1 MNPATPTDS
10 LQKRLGD
17 FVLDPVPLGRDW
29 LKTVYAAGNLA
40 AENNGWPQRVA
51 VCIPDAQDE
60 EARTLLDHELRAVR
74 TLKYPG
80 VAREFGVIEAEGCLL
95 AVMEL
100 VEGESLD
107 SMIERRGPLPLDEA
121 IGIAAQAGAA
131 LDYAHQGLAVHRDI
145 RPSNIIVQPDGTVK
159 ILGFGLTRLM
169 KHSRSVRTGTAS
181 YMAPEQ
187 FGDGAGFSADLWGM
201 AVTFFKSLTGALPFT
216 AANEEA
222 LQQRILYELPDLMP
236 LETGAFDARL
246 PRVIAKALE
255 KDLDKRYRSAAE
267 FVADLRTVARH
278 AAMVDHVEGRIE
290 VHLRAH
296 FPLLILQTH
305 EEERALASLL
315 RVREAMSAK
324 KDINLYVWSATL
336 GLRDREG
343 KEVAPQTVGDPVQ
356 ALEHVFHGPAE
367 AIYVFLDMH
376 RHFTPVIVRLI
387 RDAIWTV
394 KHMRKSLV
402 FVGASASIPEDLSS
416 DATLFF
422 YPPPDMAE
430 MERLVDE
437 VAIAEGQPSPDGK
450 IRDTLARA
458 LLGLTWREA
467 ERVLRRGIAK
477 RGALD
482 AGCAAGVLDEKEQAV
497 RKDGIL
503 EFCRPRVGFADVGG
517 LESLKNWFTQRR
529 QAFDPAGLRFGL
541 RPPRGVVLAGVP
553 GCGKSLTAKAL
564 AADWEVPLLR
574 LDLGKVYGSLLGE
587 SEERLRRALATAEA
601 VSPCV
606 LWIDEL
612 EKAFSGL
619 GNVRDSGVA
628 RRLFGTFLT
637 WLEDRTAPV
646 FVAATANDIQHLPP
660 EFTRK
665 GRFDEIFFV
674 DLPGEKE
681 RASIFNLHLARRG
694 RDPENFDL
702 AALAQAAKGYSGAE
716 IEAAVVDGL
725 YHAFD
730 DGARLLATSD
740 IHAALDATVPLSKS
754 RAADIARLHAWAET
768 NARPAQAREL
778 PHAVAF

>member
-1 MNPATPTDS
+1 MSSANPADMP
-10 LQKRLGD
+10 QKRLGD
-17 FVLDPVPLGRDW
+17 FALNPVPLWSDG
-29 LKTVYAAGNLA
+29 LKAVHAAGNLA
-40 AENNGWPQRVA
+40 SQSNGWPQRVA
-51 VCIPDAQDE
+51 VCIPHAQDE
-60 EARTLLDHELRAVR
+60 EARALLEQELRAMR
-74 TLKYPG
+74 ALQHPG
-80 VAREFGVIEAEGCLL
+80 IATEYGLGEADGCLF

-100 VEGESLD
+100 VEGEPLD
-107 SMIERRGPLPLDEA
+107 RMLERSGPLPLDEA
-121 IGIAAQAGAA
+121 LGVAAQVGAA
-131 LDYAHQGLAVHRDI
+131 LDYAHQALATHRDI
-145 RPSNIIVQPDGTVK
+145 RPSSIVVQPDGTAK
-159 ILGFGLTRLM
+159 IIGFGLTRLM
-169 KHSRSVRTGTAS
+169 KHSRAVRTGVS
-181 YMAPEQ
+181 GYMAPEQ
-187 FGDGAGFSADLWGM
+187 FGDGAGHGADLWGL
-201 AVTFFKSLTGALPFT
+201 AVTVFESLTGALPFN
-216 AANEEA
+216 APDEET
-222 LQQRILYELPDLMP
+222 LKQRILYDSPDLAP
-236 LETGAFDARL
+236 LANGAFDARL

-255 KDLDKRYRSAAE
+255 KDPEQRYKSAAE
-267 FVADLRTVARH
+267 FVADLRTAARH
-278 AAMVDHVEGRIE
+278 AAMANHVEGRIE

-296 FPLLILQTH
+296 FPLLWLQTH

-315 RVREAMSAK
+315 RVREAMAAK
-324 KDINLYVWSATL
+324 KDIDLYVWSATR
-336 GLRDREG
+336 GLCDREG

-367 AIYVFLDMH
+367 AIYVFLDMQ

-387 RDAIWTV
+387 RDAVWTV
-394 KHMRKSLV
+394 KHTRKSLV
-402 FVGASASIPEDLSS
+402 FVGSSASIPEDLGA

-422 YPPPDMAE
+422 YPPPDVAE

-437 VAIAEGQPSPDGK
+437 IAAEEGQPAPDGK

-458 LLGLTWREA
+458 LLGLTRREA
-467 ERVLRRGIAK
+467 ERVLRRGIAQ

-503 EFCRPRVGFADVGG
+503 EFCRPRVSFADVGG
-517 LESLKNWFTQRR
+517 LEPLKNWFTRRR

-553 GCGKSLTAKAL
+553 GCGKSLSAKAL

-587 SEERLRRALATAEA
+587 SEDRLRRALATAEA

-674 DLPGEKE
+674 DLPGAQE
-681 RASIFNLHLARRG
+681 RASIFQLHLVRRG
-694 RDPENFDL
+694 RDHEDFNL
-702 AALAQAAKGYSGAE
+702 AALAEAAKGYSGAE

-725 YHAFD
+725 YRAFD
-730 DGARLLATSD
+730 DGARPLAEKD
-740 IHAALDATVPLSKS
+740 LQAALDATVPLSKS
-754 RAADIARLHAWAET
+754 RAADIARLHEWAAA
-768 NARPAQAREL
+768 NARPAQEL
-778 PHAVAF
+778 SRGAVF

>member
-1 MNPATPTDS
+1 MSPTTPTDTPY
-10 LQKRLGD
+10 KRLGD
-17 FVLDPVPLGRDW
+17 FVLDPVPLWRDGF
-29 LKTVYAAGNLA
+29 KAVHAADNFA
-40 AENNGWPQRVA
+40 TESNGWPQRVM

-74 TLKYPG
+74 TLQHPG
-80 VAREFGVIEAEGCLL
+80 IAREFGIVEAEGCLF

-100 VEGESLD
+100 VQGEPLD
-107 SMIERRGPLPLDEA
+107 RMIERRGPLPLDNA
-121 IGIAAQAGAA
+121 IGIMAQVGAT

-145 RPSNIIVQPDGTVK
+145 RPSNIVVQPDGTVK

-169 KHSRSVRTGTAS
+169 KHSRFSRTGAVG
-181 YMAPEQ
+181 YLAPEQ
-187 FGDGAGFSADLWGM
+187 FGDGAGFSADLWGL
-201 AVTFFKSLTGALPFT
+201 AVTLFESLTGMLPFT
-216 AANEEA
+216 APDEEA
-222 LQQRILYELPDLMP
+222 LKQRILYDLPNLAP
-236 LETGAFDARL
+236 LESGAFDARL
-246 PRVIAKALE
+246 PRVIAKMLE
-255 KDLDKRYRSAAE
+255 KDSEQRYRSAAE

-278 AAMVDHVEGRIE
+278 AAMANHVEGRIE

-296 FPLLILQTH
+296 FPLLYLQTH

-315 RVREAMSAK
+315 RVREAISAK
-324 KDINLYVWSATL
+324 KDIDLYVWSATR
-336 GLRDREG
+336 GLCDREG
-343 KEVAPQTVGDPVQ
+343 KEVAPLTVGDPVQ
-356 ALEHVFHGPAE
+356 ALEHVFKGPAE

-387 RDAIWTV
+387 RDAVWTV
-394 KHMRKSLV
+394 KHTRKSLV
-402 FVGASASIPEDLSS
+402 FVGASASIPEDLSA
-416 DATLFF
+416 DATLFL

-437 VAIAEGQPSPDGK
+437 VAVAEGQPSPDGL

-458 LLGLTWREA
+458 LLGLTRREA
-467 ERVLRRGIAK
+467 ERVMRRGIGK

-503 EFCRPRVGFADVGG
+503 EFCRPRVSFADVGG
-517 LESLKNWFTQRR
+517 LEPLKNWFTRRR

-564 AADWEVPLLR
+564 AADWDVPLLR

-587 SEERLRRALATAEA
+587 SEDRLRRALATAEA

-619 GNVRDSGVA
+619 GNARDSGVA
-628 RRLFGTFLT
+628 RRVFGTFLT

-646 FVAATANDIQHLPP
+646 FVAATANDIQYLPP

-674 DLPGEKE
+674 DLPSAQE
-681 RASIFNLHLARRG
+681 RASIFQLHLARRG
-694 RDPENFDL
+694 RNPAGFDL
-702 AALAQAAKGYSGAE
+702 AALAEAAKGYSGAE

-725 YHAFD
+725 YRAFG
-730 DGARLLATSD
+730 DGVRPLAEAD
-740 IHAALDATVPLSKS
+740 IHAALGSTVPLSKS
-754 RAADIARLHAWAET
+754 RAADIARLHAWAAA

-778 PHAVAF
+778 SRAEAF

>member
-1 MNPATPTDS
+1 MSPAPSTDT

-17 FVLDPVPLGRDW
+17 FALDPAPLGRDG
-29 LKTVYAAGNLA
+29 LKTIHAADNLA
-40 AENNGWPQRVA
+40 SQENGWPQRVA
-51 VCIPDAQDE
+51 VCIPHAQDE
-60 EARTLLDHELRAVR
+60 EARALLEHELRAVR
-74 TLKYPG
+74 ALRHPG
-80 VAREFGVIEAEGCLL
+80 IAGEFGVAEAEGCLFAVTEL
-95 AVMEL
+95 A
-100 VEGESLD
+100 EGEPLD
-107 SMIERRGPLPLDEA
+107 RMIERRGPLPLAEA
-121 IGIAAQAGAA
+121 IDIAARIGAA

-145 RPSNIIVQPDGTVK
+145 RPSSIVVQPDGAVK
-159 ILGFGLTRLM
+159 ILGFGLARLM
-169 KHSRSVRTGTAS
+169 KHSRYVRTATA
-181 YMAPEQ
+181 YLAPEQ
-187 FGDGAGFSADLWGM
+187 FGDGAGCSADLWGL
-201 AVTFFKSLTGALPFT
+201 AVTVFEALTGKLPFH
-216 AANEEA
+216 APDEET
-222 LQQRILYELPDLMP
+222 LKQRILYDQPDLAP
-236 LETGAFDARL
+236 LANGAFDARL
-246 PRVIAKALE
+246 PRVIGKALE
-255 KDLDKRYRSAAE
+255 KDPEQRYRSAAE

-278 AAMVDHVEGRIE
+278 AAMANHVEGRIE

-296 FPLLILQTH
+296 FPLLWLQTH

-315 RVREAMSAK
+315 RVREAMAAK
-324 KDINLYVWSATL
+324 KDINLYVWSATR
-336 GLRDREG
+336 GLCDREG

-367 AIYVFLDMH
+367 AIYVFLDMQ
-376 RHFTPVIVRLI
+376 RHFMPVIVRLI
-387 RDAIWTV
+387 RDAVWTV
-394 KHMRKSLV
+394 KHTRKSLV
-402 FVGASASIPEDLSS
+402 FVGESASIPEDLGA
-416 DATLFF
+416 DATLFL

-437 VAIAEGQPSPDGK
+437 IAVQEGQPVPDGK

-458 LLGLTWREA
+458 LLGLTRREA

-477 RGALD
+477 RGTLD
-482 AGCAAGVLDEKEQAV
+482 AACAAGVLDEKEQTV

-503 EFCRPRVGFADVGG
+503 EFCRPRVSFADVGG
-517 LESLKNWFTQRR
+517 LEPLKNWFTRRR

-553 GCGKSLTAKAL
+553 GCGKSLSAKAL

-587 SEERLRRALATAEA
+587 SEDRLRRALATAEA

-646 FVAATANDIQHLPP
+646 FVAATANDIRHLPP

-674 DLPGEKE
+674 DLPGAQE
-681 RASIFNLHLARRG
+681 RESIFRLHLARRG
-694 RDPENFDL
+694 RDPQSFDL
-702 AALAQAAKGYSGAE
+702 AALAEAAKGYSGAE

-725 YHAFD
+725 YRAFD
-730 DGARLLATSD
+730 DGARPLAEKD
-740 IHAALDATVPLSKS
+740 LHAALDATVPLSKS
-754 RAADIARLHAWAET
+754 RAADIARLHEWAEA
-768 NARPAQAREL
+768 NARPAQEL
-778 PHAVAF
+778 TGAAAF

>member
-1 MNPATPTDS
+1 MSPATPTDPPH
-10 LQKRLGD
+10 KRLGD
-17 FVLDPVPLGRDW
+17 FVLDAVPLGQGR
-29 LKTVYAAGNLA
+29 LKTVYAADNLA
-40 AENNGWPQRVA
+40 AQSNGWPQQVA
-51 VCIPDAQDE
+51 VCIPGNQDE
-60 EARTLLDHELRAVR
+60 EARTLLEHELRAVR
-74 TLKYPG
+74 TLQHPG
-80 VAREFGVIEAEGCLL
+80 IAREFGIAEADGCLF

-100 VEGESLD
+100 VEGESLER
-107 SMIERRGPLPLDEA
+107 MIGRRGPLPLDEA
-121 IGIAAQAGAA
+121 INIAAQAGAA
-131 LDYAHQGLAVHRDI
+131 LDYAHQALAVHRDI
-145 RPSNIIVQPDGTVK
+145 RPCNIVVQPDGTVK

-169 KHSRSVRTGTAS
+169 KHSQAARAGTAS
-181 YMAPEQ
+181 HMAPEQ
-187 FGDGAGFSADLWGM
+187 FGDGAGCSADLWGL
-201 AVTFFKSLTGALPFT
+201 AVTFFESLTGKLPFF
-216 AANEEA
+216 APDEET
-222 LQQRILYELPDLMP
+222 LKQRILYDLPDLSP
-236 LETGAFDARL
+236 LESGVFDARL

-255 KDLDKRYRSAAE
+255 KNPEQRYRSAAE

-278 AAMVDHVEGRIE
+278 ATMANHVEGRIE

-296 FPLLILQTH
+296 FPLLYLQTH

-324 KDINLYVWSATL
+324 KDINLYVWSATR
-336 GLRDREG
+336 GLCDREG
-343 KEVAPQTVGDPVQ
+343 KEVAPLTVGDPVQ
-356 ALEHVFHGPAE
+356 ALEHVFQGPAE

-387 RDAIWTV
+387 RDAVWTV
-394 KHMRKSLV
+394 KHTRKSLV
-402 FVGASASIPEDLSS
+402 FVGASASLPEELSA
-416 DATLFF
+416 DATLLY

-437 VAIAEGQPSPDGK
+437 IAVAEGQPSPDGK
-450 IRDTLARA
+450 LRDTLARA
-458 LLGLTWREA
+458 LLGLTRREA

-517 LESLKNWFTQRR
+517 LESLKNWFTRRR

-564 AADWEVPLLR
+564 ASDWEVPLLR

-637 WLEDRTAPV
+637 WLEDRAAPV
-646 FVAATANDIQHLPP
+646 FVIATANDIQRLPP

-674 DLPGEKE
+674 DLPGESE

-694 RDPENFDL
+694 RNPAGFDL
-702 AALAQAAKGYSGAE
+702 AALAEAAKGYSGAE

-725 YHAFD
+725 YRAFG
-730 DGARLLATSD
+730 DGVRPLAEAD
-740 IHAALDATVPLSKS
+740 IRAALGSTVPLSKS
-754 RAADIARLHAWAET
+754 RAADIARLHAWAAA

-778 PHAVAF
+778 SGAMAF

>member
-1 MNPATPTDS
+1 M
-10 LQKRLGD
+10 
-17 FVLDPVPLGRDW
+17 FV
-29 LKTVYAAGNLA
+29 N
-40 AENNGWPQRVA
+40 
-51 VCIPDAQDE
+51 
-60 EARTLLDHELRAVR
+60 
-74 TLKYPG
+74 
-80 VAREFGVIEAEGCLL
+80 
-95 AVMEL
+95 
-100 VEGESLD
+100 
-107 SMIERRGPLPLDEA
+107 
-121 IGIAAQAGAA
+121 
-131 LDYAHQGLAVHRDI
+131 
-145 RPSNIIVQPDGTVK
+145 
-159 ILGFGLTRLM
+159 
-169 KHSRSVRTGTAS
+169 
-181 YMAPEQ
+181 
-187 FGDGAGFSADLWGM
+187 FSAVPRHPTM
-201 AVTFFKSLTGALPFT
+201 A
-216 AANEEA
+216 NH
-222 LQQRILYELPDLMP
+222 I
-236 LETGAFDARL
+236 
-246 PRVIAKALE
+246 
-255 KDLDKRYRSAAE
+255 
-267 FVADLRTVARH
+267 
-278 AAMVDHVEGRIE
+278 EGRIE

-296 FPLLILQTH
+296 FPLLWLQTH
-305 EEERALASLL
+305 EEERALSSLL

-324 KDINLYVWSATL
+324 KDIDLYVWSATL

-343 KEVAPQTVGDPVQ
+343 KEVAPQTIGDPVQ

-367 AIYVFLDMH
+367 AIYVFLDMQ

-394 KHMRKSLV
+394 KHTRKSLV
-402 FVGASASIPEDLSS
+402 FVGASASIPEDLIS
-416 DATLFF
+416 DATLIF
-422 YPPPDMAE
+422 YPSPDMAE

-437 VAIAEGQPSPDGK
+437 VAAQEGQSAPDGK

-458 LLGLTWREA
+458 LLGLTRREA

-482 AGCAAGVLDEKEQAV
+482 AGCVAGVLDEKEQAV

-517 LESLKNWFTQRR
+517 LEPLKNWFTRRR
-529 QAFDPAGLRFGL
+529 QAFDHAGVRFGL

-587 SEERLRRALATAEA
+587 SEDRLRRALATAEA

-619 GNVRDSGVA
+619 GNARDSGVA

-646 FVAATANDIQHLPP
+646 FVAATANDIRHLPP

-674 DLPGEKE
+674 DLPDESE
-681 RASIFNLHLARRG
+681 RASIFNLHIAKRG
-694 RDPENFDL
+694 RDSAGFDL

-716 IEAAVVDGL
+716 IEAAVIDGL
-725 YHAFD
+725 YRAFE
-730 DGARLLATSD
+730 DGARPLAEAD
-740 IHAALDATVPLSKS
+740 IRTALGATVPLSKS
-754 RAADIARLHAWAET
+754 RAADIARLHAWAEA

-778 PHAVAF
+778 PGAMVL

>member
-1 MNPATPTDS
+1 MSPAPSTDT

-17 FVLDPVPLGRDW
+17 FALDPAPLGRDG
-29 LKTVYAAGNLA
+29 LKTIHAADNLA
-40 AENNGWPQRVA
+40 SQENGWPQRVA
-51 VCIPDAQDE
+51 VCIPHAQDE
-60 EARTLLDHELRAVR
+60 EARALLEHELRAVR
-74 TLKYPG
+74 ALRHPG
-80 VAREFGVIEAEGCLL
+80 IAGEFGIAEAEGCLFAVTEL
-95 AVMEL
+95 A
-100 VEGESLD
+100 EGEPLD
-107 SMIERRGPLPLDEA
+107 RMIERRGPLPLAEA
-121 IGIAAQAGAA
+121 LDIAARIGAA

-145 RPSNIIVQPDGTVK
+145 RPSSIVVQPDGAVK

-169 KHSRSVRTGTAS
+169 KHSRSVQAATA
-181 YMAPEQ
+181 YLAPEQ
-187 FGDGAGFSADLWGM
+187 FGDGAGCSADLWGL
-201 AVTFFKSLTGALPFT
+201 ALTVFEALTGKQPFH
-216 AANEEA
+216 APDEET
-222 LQQRILYELPDLMP
+222 LKQRILYDQPDLAP
-236 LETGAFDARL
+236 LANGAFDARL
-246 PRVIAKALE
+246 PRVIGKALE
-255 KDLDKRYRSAAE
+255 KDPEQRYRSAAE

-278 AAMVDHVEGRIE
+278 AAMANHVEGRIE

-296 FPLLILQTH
+296 FPLLWLQTH

-315 RVREAMSAK
+315 RVREAMAAK
-324 KDINLYVWSATL
+324 KDINLYVWSATR
-336 GLRDREG
+336 GLCDREG

-367 AIYVFLDMH
+367 AIYVFLDMQ

-387 RDAIWTV
+387 RDAVWTV
-394 KHMRKSLV
+394 KHTRKSLV
-402 FVGASASIPEDLSS
+402 FVGESASIPEELSA
-416 DATLFF
+416 DATLFL

-437 VAIAEGQPSPDGK
+437 IAAQEGQPAPEGK

-458 LLGLTWREA
+458 LLGLTRREA

-477 RGALD
+477 RGTLD

-503 EFCRPRVGFADVGG
+503 EFCRPRVSFADVGG
-517 LESLKNWFTQRR
+517 LEPLKNWFTRRR

-553 GCGKSLTAKAL
+553 GCGKSLSAKAL

-587 SEERLRRALATAEA
+587 SEDRLRRALATAEA

-646 FVAATANDIQHLPP
+646 FVAATANDIRHLPP

-674 DLPGEKE
+674 DLPSQRE

-694 RDPENFDL
+694 RDPQSFDL
-702 AALAQAAKGYSGAE
+702 AALAEVAKGYSGAE

-725 YHAFD
+725 YRAFD
-730 DGARLLATSD
+730 DGARPLAEKD
-740 IHAALDATVPLSKS
+740 LHAALDATVPLSKS
-754 RAADIARLHAWAET
+754 RTADIARLHEWAAA
-768 NARPAQAREL
+768 NARPAQEL
-778 PHAVAF
+778 TGAAAF

>member
-1 MNPATPTDS
+1 MSPATSTDTP
-10 LQKRLGD
+10 QKRVGD
-17 FVLDPVPLGRDW
+17 FALDQAPLQRDGF
-29 LKTVYAAGNLA
+29 KTVYAAGNLA
-40 AENNGWPQRVA
+40 PQGNGWPQRVA
-51 VCIPDAQDE
+51 VCIPHAQDE
-60 EARTLLDHELRAVR
+60 EARALLEHELRAVR
-74 TLKYPG
+74 TLQHPG
-80 VAREFGVIEAEGCLL
+80 IATAFGIGEADGCLF
-95 AVMEL
+95 AVAEL
-100 VEGESLD
+100 VQGESLD
-107 SMIERRGPLPLDEA
+107 RMLERRGPLPLAET

-131 LDYAHQGLAVHRDI
+131 LDYAHQGLTVHRDI
-145 RPSNIIVQPDGTVK
+145 RPSCIVVQPDGAVK

-169 KHSRSVRTGTAS
+169 KHSKSARTATA
-181 YMAPEQ
+181 YLAPEQ
-187 FGDGAGFSADLWGM
+187 FGDGAGCSADLWGL
-201 AVTFFKSLTGALPFT
+201 AVIVFEALTGKLPFN
-216 AANEEA
+216 APDEEA
-222 LQQRILYELPDLMP
+222 LKQRILYDQPDLSP
-236 LETGAFDARL
+236 LETGAFDVRL

-255 KDLDKRYRSAAE
+255 KDPEQRYKSAAE

-278 AAMVDHVEGRIE
+278 AAMANDVEGRIE

-296 FPLLILQTH
+296 FPLLWLQTH

-315 RVREAMSAK
+315 RVREAMAAK
-324 KDINLYVWSATL
+324 KDISLYVWSATR
-336 GLRDREG
+336 GLCDREG
-343 KEVAPQTVGDPVQ
+343 KEVAPQTAGDPVE

-367 AIYVFLDMH
+367 AIYVFLDMQ

-387 RDAIWTV
+387 RDAVWTV

-402 FVGASASIPEDLSS
+402 FVGASAEVPEELGA
-416 DATLFF
+416 DATLFY
-422 YPPPDMAE
+422 YPPPDLAE
-430 MERLVDE
+430 MERLADE
-437 VAIAEGQPSPDGK
+437 VAAQEGQPAPDGK

-458 LLGLTWREA
+458 LLGLTRREA
-467 ERVLRRGIAK
+467 ERVLRRGIAQ

-482 AGCAAGVLDEKEQAV
+482 AGCAEGVLDEKEQTV
-497 RKDGIL
+497 RKDGVL
-503 EFCRPRVGFADVGG
+503 EFCRPRVSFADVGG
-517 LESLKNWFTQRR
+517 LEPLKNWFARRR
-529 QAFDPAGLRFGL
+529 QAFDPEGLRFGL

-587 SEERLRRALATAEA
+587 SEDRLRRALSTAEA

-619 GNVRDSGVA
+619 GNVRDNGVA

-674 DLPGEKE
+674 DLPSQRE

-694 RDPENFDL
+694 RDPQSFDVAVL
-702 AALAQAAKGYSGAE
+702 AEAAKGYSGAE

-725 YHAFD
+725 YRAFD
-730 DGARLLATSD
+730 DGARPLAEAD
-740 IHAALDATVPLSKS
+740 IRAALEAAVPLAKS
-754 RAADIARLHAWAET
+754 RAADIARLHAWAEE
-768 NARPAQAREL
+768 NARPAQVRER
-778 PHAVAF
+778 PGAMAC

>member
-1 MNPATPTDS
+1 MSPANPTDTP
-10 LQKRLGD
+10 QKRLGD
-17 FVLDPVPLGRDW
+17 FALDPAPLQRDG
-29 LKTVYAAGNLA
+29 LTTIHAAANLA
-40 AENNGWPQRVA
+40 PQDNGWPQRVA
-51 VCIPDAQDE
+51 VCITHAQDE
-60 EARTLLDHELRAVR
+60 EARTLLEHELRAVR
-74 TLKYPG
+74 TLQHPG
-80 VAREFGVIEAEGCLL
+80 IAREFGIGEAQGSLFAVTELAEG
-95 AVMEL
+95 EP
-100 VEGESLD
+100 LD
-107 SMIERRGPLPLDEA
+107 RMIERRGPLPLAEA
-121 IGIAAQAGAA
+121 IGIIAQAGAA

-145 RPSNIIVQPDGTVK
+145 RPSSIVVQPGGTVK

-169 KHSRSVRTGTAS
+169 KHSRYARTGTAG

-187 FGDGAGFSADLWGM
+187 FGDGAGCSADLWGL
-201 AVTFFKSLTGALPFT
+201 AVTLFESLTGTLPFS
-216 AANEEA
+216 APDEEA
-222 LQQRILYELPDLMP
+222 LKQRILYDQPDLAP
-236 LETGAFDARL
+236 LASGAFDARL

-255 KDLDKRYRSAAE
+255 KDPEQRYRSAAE

-278 AAMVDHVEGRIE
+278 AAMANHVEGRIE

-296 FPLLILQTH
+296 FPLLWLQTH

-324 KDINLYVWSATL
+324 KGIGLYVWSATR
-336 GLRDREG
+336 GLCDRDG
-343 KEVAPQTVGDPVQ
+343 KEVAPQTIGDPVQ
-356 ALEHVFHGPAE
+356 ALEHVFQWPAE

-387 RDAIWTV
+387 RDAVWTV
-394 KHMRKSLV
+394 KHTRKSLV
-402 FVGASASIPEDLSS
+402 FVGASASVPEELSA

-437 VAIAEGQPSPDGK
+437 IAVAEGQSAPGAQV
-450 IRDTLARA
+450 RDTLARA
-458 LLGLTWREA
+458 LLGLTRREA

-482 AGCAAGVLDEKEQAV
+482 AGCAAGVLDEKEQTV
-497 RKDGIL
+497 RKDGVL
-503 EFCRPRVGFADVGG
+503 EFCRPRVSFADVGG
-517 LESLKNWFTQRR
+517 LEPLKNWFTRRR

-541 RPPRGVVLAGVP
+541 QPPRGVVLAGVP

-587 SEERLRRALATAEA
+587 SEDRLRRALATAEA

-619 GNVRDSGVA
+619 GNVRDNGVA

-674 DLPGEKE
+674 DLPGAQE
-681 RASIFNLHLARRG
+681 RASIFSLHLARRG

-702 AALAQAAKGYSGAE
+702 AALAQATKGYSGAE

-725 YHAFD
+725 YRAFG
-730 DGARLLATSD
+730 DGVRPLAEAD
-740 IHAALDATVPLSKS
+740 IRAALDATVPLSKL
-754 RAADIARLHAWAET
+754 RAADIARLHAWAAA
-768 NARPAQAREL
+768 NARPAQEL
-778 PHAVAF
+778 TGVAAF

>member
-1 MNPATPTDS
+1 MSPATPTDS
-10 LQKRLGD
+10 PHKRLGD
-17 FVLDPVPLGRDW
+17 FVLDAATLGQSR
-29 LKTVYAAGNLA
+29 LKTVYAADNLA
-40 AENNGWPQRVA
+40 TKNNGWPLRVA

-60 EARTLLDHELRAVR
+60 EARTLLEHELRAVR
-74 TLKYPG
+74 ALQHPG
-80 VAREFGVIEAEGCLL
+80 IVREFGIAEADGCLF

-100 VEGESLD
+100 VEDESLKR
-107 SMIERRGPLPLDEA
+107 MIERRGLLPLDEA
-121 IGIAAQAGAA
+121 INITAQAGVA

-145 RPSNIIVQPDGTVK
+145 RPSNIVVQPDGTVK

-169 KHSRSVRTGTAS
+169 KHSQYVRAETAA
-181 YMAPEQ
+181 YIAPEQ
-187 FGDGAGFSADLWGM
+187 FGDGAGCSADLWGL
-201 AVTFFKSLTGALPFT
+201 AVTFFESLTGALPF
-216 AANEEA
+216 AAPDEA
-222 LQQRILYELPDLMP
+222 ALKHRILYDLPNLAP
-236 LETGAFDARL
+236 LESGAFDARL

-255 KDLDKRYRSAAE
+255 KDPEQRYRSAAE

-278 AAMVDHVEGRIE
+278 AAMANHIEGRIE

-296 FPLLILQTH
+296 FPLLYLQTH

-343 KEVAPQTVGDPVQ
+343 REVAPLTVGDPVQ
-356 ALEHVFHGPAE
+356 ALEHVFQGPAE

-394 KHMRKSLV
+394 KHTRKSLV
-402 FVGASASIPEDLSS
+402 FVGASASIPEDLIS
-416 DATLFF
+416 DATLIF
-422 YPPPDMAE
+422 YPSPDMAE
-430 MERLVDE
+430 MEHLVDE
-437 VAIAEGQPSPDGK
+437 IAVAEGQPVPDGK

-458 LLGLTWREA
+458 LLGLTRREA
-467 ERVLRRGIAK
+467 ERVLCRGIAK

-517 LESLKNWFTQRR
+517 LESLKNWFTRRR

-587 SEERLRRALATAEA
+587 SEDRLRRALATAEA

-637 WLEDRTAPV
+637 WLEDRAAPV
-646 FVAATANDIQHLPP
+646 FVVATANDIQRLPP

-674 DLPGEKE
+674 DLPGESE
-681 RASIFNLHLARRG
+681 RASIFNLHIARRG
-694 RDPENFDL
+694 RNPAGFDL
-702 AALAQAAKGYSGAE
+702 AALAEVAKGYSGAE

-725 YHAFD
+725 YRAFG
-730 DGARLLATSD
+730 DGVRPLAEAD
-740 IHAALDATVPLSKS
+740 IHAALGSTVPLSKS
-754 RAADIARLHAWAET
+754 RAADIARLHAWAAA

-778 PHAVAF
+778 LGAMVF

>member
-1 MNPATPTDS
+1 MSPAPSTDT

-17 FVLDPVPLGRDW
+17 FALDPAPLGRDG
-29 LKTVYAAGNLA
+29 LKTIHAADNLA
-40 AENNGWPQRVA
+40 SQENGWPQRVA
-51 VCIPDAQDE
+51 VCIPHAQDE
-60 EARTLLDHELRAVR
+60 EARALLEHELRAVR
-74 TLKYPG
+74 ALRHPG
-80 VAREFGVIEAEGCLL
+80 IAGEFGVAEAEGCLFAVTEL
-95 AVMEL
+95 A
-100 VEGESLD
+100 EGEPLD
-107 SMIERRGPLPLDEA
+107 RMIERRGPLPLAEA
-121 IGIAAQAGAA
+121 LDIAARIGAA

-145 RPSNIIVQPDGTVK
+145 RPSSIVVQPDGTVK
-159 ILGFGLTRLM
+159 ILGFGLTRLI
-169 KHSRSVRTGTAS
+169 KHSRSVQAATA
-181 YMAPEQ
+181 YLAPEQ
-187 FGDGAGFSADLWGM
+187 FGDGAGCSADLWGL
-201 AVTFFKSLTGALPFT
+201 AVTVFEALTGKLPFH
-216 AANEEA
+216 APDEET
-222 LQQRILYELPDLMP
+222 LKQRILYDQPDLAP
-236 LETGAFDARL
+236 LANGVFDARL

-255 KDLDKRYRSAAE
+255 KDPEQRYKSAAE

-278 AAMVDHVEGRIE
+278 AAMANHVEGRIE

-296 FPLLILQTH
+296 FPLLWLQTH

-315 RVREAMSAK
+315 RVREAMAAK
-324 KDINLYVWSATL
+324 KDINLYVWSATR
-336 GLRDREG
+336 GLCDREG

-367 AIYVFLDMH
+367 AIYVFLDMQ
-376 RHFTPVIVRLI
+376 RHFMPVIVRLI
-387 RDAIWTV
+387 RDAVWTV
-394 KHMRKSLV
+394 KHTRKSLV
-402 FVGASASIPEDLSS
+402 FVGESASIPEDLGA
-416 DATLFF
+416 DATLFL

-437 VAIAEGQPSPDGK
+437 IAVQEGQPVPDGK

-458 LLGLTWREA
+458 LLGLTRREA

-477 RGALD
+477 RGTLD
-482 AGCAAGVLDEKEQAV
+482 AACAAGVLDEKEQTV

-503 EFCRPRVGFADVGG
+503 EFCRPRVSFADVGG
-517 LESLKNWFTQRR
+517 LEPLKNWFTRRR

-553 GCGKSLTAKAL
+553 GCGKSLSAKAL

-587 SEERLRRALATAEA
+587 SEDRLRRALATAEA

-646 FVAATANDIQHLPP
+646 FVAATANDIRHLPP

-674 DLPGEKE
+674 DLPGAQE
-681 RASIFNLHLARRG
+681 RASIFRLHLARRG
-694 RDPENFDL
+694 CDPQSFDL
-702 AALAQAAKGYSGAE
+702 AALAEAAKGYSGAE

-730 DGARLLATSD
+730 DGARPLAEKD

-754 RAADIARLHAWAET
+754 RTADIARLHEWAAA
-768 NARPAQAREL
+768 NARPAQEL
-778 PHAVAF
+778 TGAAAF